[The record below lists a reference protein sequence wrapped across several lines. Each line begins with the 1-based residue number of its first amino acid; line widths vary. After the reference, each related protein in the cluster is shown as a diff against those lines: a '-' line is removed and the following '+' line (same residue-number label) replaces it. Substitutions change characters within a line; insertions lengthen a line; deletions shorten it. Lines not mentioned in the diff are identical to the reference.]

1 MKVTSSLE
9 ASLACENNFK
19 NEPNNTCR
27 TLFQT

>member
-1 MKVTSSLE
+1 MKATSSLE

-19 NEPNNTCR
+19 NEPNNTSR